1 MFGRLLQEFD
11 EDPFFSD
18 PFSSHREHVR
28 HMMRSFSEP
37 FGRDPFFS
45 ITGDVERSDR
55 RLAKRDNQMAVG
67 SMDPFQSM
75 DNVMANMRKRMF
87 DMQRNIDSLPVGP
100 DAHSF
105 SSSSVMTYSKVG
117 NEPPKVFQASSAT
130 RQAPGGIKETIK
142 GVKDSESGIEKMA
155 VGHHIKDR
163 AYVIKKARNN
173 KTGNEEV
180 HQDFVNLDECEG
192 PAFDEEWERK
202 MKSFQPLGGRNH
214 LTGNHNYTPRHA
226 IKNN

>member
-18 PFSSHREHVR
+18 PFSAHREHVR

-37 FGRDPFFS
+37 FGRDPFLR
-45 ITGDVERSDR
+45 IAGDGERSDR
-55 RLAKRDNQMAVG
+55 RKAKRENQMAVDTK
-67 SMDPFQSM
+67 DPFLAM
-75 DNVMANMRKRMF
+75 DNAMANMRTRMF
-87 DMQRNIDSLPVGP
+87 DVQRNIDHVPIGP

-117 NEPPKVFQASSAT
+117 NEPPKVFQASSET

-142 GVKDSESGIEKMA
+142 GLKDSESGIEKMA

-163 AYVIKKARNN
+163 AHVFKKARNN

-192 PAFDEEWERK
+192 PDFDEEWQRK
-202 MKSFQPLGGRNH
+202 AMSFKPLGGGHH
-214 LTGNHNYTPRHA
+214 LTGNQNHA
-226 IKNN
+226 HRPAIMNN

>member
-55 RLAKRDNQMAVG
+55 RLAKRDNQM
-67 SMDPFQSM
+67 
-75 DNVMANMRKRMF
+75 
-87 DMQRNIDSLPVGP
+87 DSLPVGP